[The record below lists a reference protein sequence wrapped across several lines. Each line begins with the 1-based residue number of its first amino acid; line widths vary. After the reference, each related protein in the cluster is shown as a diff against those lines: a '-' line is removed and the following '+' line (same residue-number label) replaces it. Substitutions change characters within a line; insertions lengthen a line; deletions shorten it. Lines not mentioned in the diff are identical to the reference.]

1 MKTIKL
7 LFICCL
13 TVFLGF
19 TSCDTASD
27 NGQTGTMEVKMTDA
41 PANYDAV
48 VITINSVRVKKDE
61 DDDDDTDGE
70 ENDDGDD
77 DEDEEWVTIMEETRQ
92 VDLLELTNGNEVT
105 LGSEELEAGNY
116 SQIRFILGD
125 DNTVTVD
132 GETYALTTPSA
143 QQSGLK
149 LNIDAEVEEGSS
161 YTLLVDFDAAR
172 SIVETGNGMYIL
184 KPVLRAVNLSETGS
198 ISGNVQP
205 TDFNTNVLATADG
218 DTLSTITNDNG
229 DFKIMGVA
237 EGTYD
242 VTFDPSSDQYADST
256 QTDIEVEE
264 GEENDLGTIELEQN
278 GTQ

>member
-7 LFICCL
+7 LSIL
-13 TVFLGF
+13 SLALFLGLA
-19 TSCDTASD
+19 SCDTASD

-48 VITINSVRVKKDE
+48 VVTINSVRVKQDE
-61 DDDDDTDGE
+61 DDSDDADGE
-70 ENDDGDD
+70 EAEDGDD
-77 DEDEEWVTIMEETRQ
+77 DEEEWVTIMDESMQ
-92 VDLLELTNGNEVT
+92 VNLLELTNGNEVT
-105 LGSEELEAGNY
+105 LGSKELEAGNY

-149 LNIDAEVEEGSS
+149 LDIDAEVEEGSS

-205 TDFNTNVLATADG
+205 TDFNTNVMATADG

-242 VTFDPSSDQYADST
+242 VTFDPGSDQYADST